1 MIYFIIG
8 IIAPIAI
15 SILQVVNS
23 STANYANILRWFFL
37 PFPIFSLT
45 FGYMS
50 ISNIDIIQLVNKLQV
65 APKPTDNNVAGLS
78 IYFLCGSIG
87 VYWILIA
94 MFELKFFKFLLCNR
108 SGSSDEIVQDEVEK
122 GNNDPQSRQSLI
134 NRFSKLNQVEPEVL
148 KEAERLEHVSDDIPV
163 KMLHLSKRYGKV

>member
-1 MIYFIIG
+1 
-8 IIAPIAI
+8 
-15 SILQVVNS
+15 
-23 STANYANILRWFFL
+23 
-37 PFPIFSLT
+37 
-45 FGYMS
+45 MS

-108 SGSSDEIVQDEVEK
+108 SGSSNEIVLDEVEK
-122 GNNDPQSRQSLI
+122 GNNDPQYRQSLI